1 MEFEVLQTSRTEHWI
16 PSQGGYSREC
26 RYLKPE
32 ASRYR
37 LGSTRDIAQGSQQ
50 REENCHYFLFLAIA
64 MDLVSSSK
72 KKKDYARLT
81 SQKREKDS
89 IDDICGLYVSIDLD
103 KGLC

>member
-1 MEFEVLQTSRTEHWI
+1 
-16 PSQGGYSREC
+16 
-26 RYLKPE
+26 
-32 ASRYR
+32 
-37 LGSTRDIAQGSQQ
+37 
-50 REENCHYFLFLAIA
+50 